1 LPDPAVLFFGM
12 TVSSIGLALF
22 VYGKK
27 QARMP
32 QLAVGLALMATP
44 YFATSLRPMGGLTVT
59 LLAMLWWA
67 LRAGW

>member
-1 LPDPAVLFFGM
+1 MLDPAVLFFGM

-32 QLAVGLALMATP
+32 QLAIGLALMVAP
-44 YFATSLRPMGGLTVT
+44 YFATSLRPMGGITVA
-59 LLAMLWWA
+59 LLAILWWA
-67 LRAGW
+67 LRVGW